1 MSFFS
6 SNIIILVNVDCVY
19 SARYI
24 LESQAFA
31 DWSDGISQ
39 KERKVSLNH
48 NCNRKCSNIQAF

>member
-6 SNIIILVNVDCVY
+6 SNLIILVKVDCVY

-31 DWSDGISQ
+31 EFRKK
-39 KERKVSLNH
+39 KER
-48 NCNRKCSNIQAF
+48 FP